1 VKFWKVILAAVVIFG
16 AGIVTGALTK
26 HLQSSQSPAE
36 AKHRPGHAF
45 SSDHQDQKRI
55 QFLARMDQ
63 ELDLSP
69 EQRQRIEEILQESQE
84 RMASLP
90 REEFRRVRQ
99 EIKAELTPEQL
110 AYFEEHFKPKHH
122 PRKDPSN

>member
-1 VKFWKVILAAVVIFG
+1 VNIWKVILAAVVIFG

-26 HLQSSQSPAE
+26 HLQYSQKPTE
-36 AKHRPGHAF
+36 AKHRSHAHPF
-45 SSDHQDQKRI
+45 SSDHLEEKRI
-55 QFLARMDQ
+55 KFLGRMDQ
-63 ELDLSP
+63 ELNLSP
-69 EQRQRIEEILQESQE
+69 EQRRRIEEILQESQE

-99 EIKAELTPEQL
+99 EIKAELTPDQR

-122 PRKDPSN
+122 QKKDK